1 MTYLAYMGKVNPTT
15 LLLLEIISFLSG
27 MKRKA
32 WYNSLA
38 PKSITS
44 KEVCIYLFYNKN
56 FHSSKIHVMIT
67 EISNF
72 VQSKEES
79 IPQAW
84 GRYFPLE
91 RRCHTHGFK
100 DNEFLGTFYNGLTER
115 SRSYLDNV
123 A

>member
-44 KEVCIYLFYNKN
+44 KEACTYLFYNKY
-56 FHSSKIHVMIT
+56 FPASKIHAMIA
-67 EISNF
+67 EIRNF
-72 VQSKEES
+72 GQSKEKG

-84 GRYFPLE
+84 GRYCALE
-91 RRCHTHGFK
+91 RRCPAHDFE
-100 DNEFLGTFYNGLTER
+100 DNLV
-115 SRSYLDNV
+115 S
-123 A
+123 